1 VFKDSLQITFFFSK
15 HETKKQ
21 TITVKIR
28 YFILDLEFRRLK
40 SFAVQNEFMF
50 EELEQFVGDGY
61 DVFDIAIEL
70 ANFVIN
76 GTLKQFVRVKNVGD
90 FDSMLDLHDD
100 TNIDDIRIMYKVN
113 DRKLCTE

>member
-1 VFKDSLQITFFFSK
+1 MVNKCSKILYKLRSFFQN
-15 HETKKQ
+15 TRQ
-21 TITVKIR
+21 R
-28 YFILDLEFRRLK
+28 NILDLEFRRLK
-40 SFAVQNEFMF
+40 SFAVQNEFTF